1 MTLLVIKKTPREVE
15 DYRSFTTILFVLFVD
30 AVIAYV
36 YQEDMFVCLVYLSDK
51 SIIVVYSA

>member
-30 AVIAYV
+30 AVIVYV